1 MCISYARCF
10 WSRKSCYHI
19 VRTPPKIVLILK
31 QNNFAFNKFG
41 INFTNLTKVSELR
54 YAFLYFFRQP
64 VFTLAWKHEEW
75 DNLAIFN
82 PLWSSPTP
90 KQTNESATANEK
102 AWCTLYNSTDTNLQI
117 TFFPREKTKN
127 FISGTKE
134 KKEFFKGFWLGFYY
148 LKKEG
153 KPLLVL
159 QYRRFY
165 LLQLGQFSLL
175 RQSFLFPLWIWNM
188 LCHAEA
194 HYLLCRRRLPQL
206 HYCKAF

>member
-1 MCISYARCF
+1 MCISYAHCF

-19 VRTPPKIVLILK
+19 VGTPPKIVLILK

-134 KKEFFKGFWLGFYY
+134 KRL
-148 LKKEG
+148 LQRLLIRLLLSKEG
-153 KPLLVL
+153 GKAS
-159 QYRRFY
+159 
-165 LLQLGQFSLL
+165 FSLAIQKIL
-175 RQSFLFPLWIWNM
+175 SPPTGSIFTTASVVSVPPLDMKYALPRWSPLSFM
-188 LCHAEA
+188 
-194 HYLLCRRRLPQL
+194 
-206 HYCKAF
+206 

>member
-1 MCISYARCF
+1 MKWNSL
-10 WSRKSCYHI
+10 
-19 VRTPPKIVLILK
+19 PNGLK
-31 QNNFAFNKFG
+31 NFAFNKFG
-41 INFTNLTKVSELR
+41 INFTNLTKVSEL
-54 YAFLYFFRQP
+54 FCTSWDILYLRKQ
-64 VFTLAWKHEEW
+64 EER